1 MRVYLVRHAVAVE
14 REAGVPDESRTLTPE
29 GGKSFAEVV
38 DGLKTLGVRF
48 DLLLHSPWLRAVE
61 TAELLM
67 PLLEGESEVTSLLA
81 TAPNADLLKQI
92 KGEHV
97 ALVGHRPWMGEL
109 LALLVAGRVDD
120 GERFEFKKGGVAVL
134 EGKPVPGGMRL
145 LALYPPRA
153 LRALESD

>member
-1 MRVYLVRHAVAVE
+1 MKVYLVRHALAVE
-14 REAGVPDESRTLTPE
+14 REVGLPDESRGLTPE
-29 GGKSFAEVV
+29 GAKSFAEVV
-38 DGLKTLGVRF
+38 DGLQVLGIRF
-48 DLLLHSPWLRAVE
+48 DHLLHSPWLRAVE

-81 TAPNADLLKQI
+81 MAPNADLVKQI
-92 KGEHV
+92 KGDNV

-109 LALLVAGRVDD
+109 LALLVAGRVED
-120 GERFEFKKGGVAVL
+120 GDRYEFKKGGVAVL

-153 LRALESD
+153 LRALECG